1 MEVKV
6 ARKVIRE
13 YVASGDATD
22 ITNISFD
29 DANKLRDDEGWLDTE
44 MYSMGVYGCNG
55 CLLRGHNTGNRYAI
69 TNRSSSLFYFI

>member
-13 YVASGDATD
+13 YVKYGDAKD
-22 ITNISFD
+22 ITNISLD
-29 DANKLRDDEGWLDTE
+29 DSKKLISDEGWLDTE
-44 MYSMGVYGCNG
+44 LYSMGVYGCNG

-69 TNRSSSLFYFI
+69 TNRAQSLFYF

>member
-13 YVASGDATD
+13 YVKYGDAKD

-29 DANKLRDDEGWLDTE
+29 DAKKLTADEGWLDTE
-44 MYSMGVYGCNG
+44 MYSMGGYGCNG
-55 CLLRGHNTGNRYAI
+55 ALLRGRKTGNKYAI
-69 TNRSSSLFYFI
+69 TDRTQSLFYFV

>member
-13 YVASGDATD
+13 YVASGDAID

-29 DANKLRDDEGWLDTE
+29 DAQKLTADEGWLDTE
-44 MYSMGVYGCNG
+44 LYSMGVYGCNG
-55 CLLRGHNTGNRYAI
+55 CLFRGHNTGNRYAI
-69 TNRSSSLFYFI
+69 TNRAQSLFYF

>member
-13 YVASGDATD
+13 YVASGNAID

-29 DANKLRDDEGWLDTE
+29 DSKKLIANEGWLDTE
-44 MYSMGVYGCNG
+44 LYSMGVYGCNG
-55 CLLRGHNTGNRYAI
+55 CLFRGHNTGNRYAI
-69 TNRSSSLFYFI
+69 CNRAQSLFYF

>member
-13 YVASGDATD
+13 YVASGDAID

-29 DANKLRDDEGWLDTE
+29 DAKKLTADEG
-44 MYSMGVYGCNG
+44 
-55 CLLRGHNTGNRYAI
+55 
-69 TNRSSSLFYFI
+69 